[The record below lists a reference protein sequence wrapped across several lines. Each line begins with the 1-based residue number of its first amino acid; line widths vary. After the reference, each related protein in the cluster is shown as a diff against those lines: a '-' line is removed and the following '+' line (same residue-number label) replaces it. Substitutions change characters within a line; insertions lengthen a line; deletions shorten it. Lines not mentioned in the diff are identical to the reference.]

1 MALSKRR
8 KAEIKT
14 AQEEVANHSELVRYM
29 VEGKKIE
36 ITVEI
41 KAKII
46 DPAAPNNWRTS
57 NYDRVDILSKTHNI
71 SDIRDPYILRQIRS
85 WLNRKSG
92 QRSRHIKNE

>member
-14 AQEEVANHSELVRYM
+14 AQKEVANHSELVRYM

-41 KAKII
+41 RAKII
-46 DPAAPNNWRTS
+46 DPATPDNWRIADHDQA
-57 NYDRVDILSKTHNI
+57 NILSKTQNI